1 VQSVELTEGT
11 TSPPGSLTESDLISK
26 MEKHGIGTD
35 ASIPTHINN
44 IEKRRY
50 VTIESNPRRVLP
62 TVLGQTLVNGY
73 LAVDRDLVLPT
84 TRQKLEQ
91 QLDLVARGEADHAA
105 VVAHALS
112 QFSKK
117 FTHFVDNIHVLDEL
131 FELKFDQKSD
141 SECDGV
147 PFSKCGRCSRFLLLK
162 KSSRGVPKLLCPTE
176 DETYALPAGA
186 VVTRFDGRT
195 CPLCDFEV
203 ILCGFGGDI
212 SFPLC
217 PRCFKSKPVPWPV
230 NKQTGLSQKPPPFS
244 CPHPVAHPIISQ
256 FVVCPCPECELA
268 GELGAYLLT
277 EPLPR
282 GVKGK
287 VRKTRKLHCAR
298 CELTLRLPKD
308 VTECRPTRF
317 KCASCFAFCVQVT
330 YDTENT
336 PLADGVTK
344 HTACVSCDDLLQNES
359 VLVKTPRRGTQQ
371 GSCGGR
377 GRGRG
382 DDGGGG
388 GRGGHR

>member
-1 VQSVELTEGT
+1 MPWRAPADVPLREMRVGEVIHVQSVELTEGT

-62 TVLGQTLVNGY
+62 TVLGKTLVNGY

-230 NKQTGLSQKPPPFS
+230 NKQTRLSQKPPPFS

-298 CELTLRLPKD
+298 CELTLRLPKGTSPHFLKENLYFPNPAD
-308 VTECRPTRF
+308 CLTIQGPDTFLAKRKRRDGVPAHE
-317 KCASCFAFCVQVT
+317 VQVR
-330 YDTENT
+330 
-336 PLADGVTK
+336 
-344 HTACVSCDDLLQNES
+344 LLFR
-359 VLVKTPRRGTQQ
+359 VLRT
-371 GSCGGR
+371 
-377 GRGRG
+377 
-382 DDGGGG
+382 
-388 GRGGHR
+388 GHV